1 MKPYLVRRNFYY
13 DGEIE
18 KTRSTTLLLEKPFHK
33 IYEGE
38 SFDGLCDLIKEHGTI
53 IPFEIIKRKNGKR
66 FLWHYDKI
74 FGWITPKNIKPWKLT
89 ITCAETTLTMK
100 ELMWFNSEDVI
111 QYLKERGIT
120 TCPIIK

>member
-1 MKPYLVRRNFYY
+1 MKPYLVMHQFYY
-13 DGEIE
+13 NGELE
-18 KTRSTTLLLEKPFHK
+18 KARSTVMLLEKPFHK
-33 IYEGE
+33 IYEGA

-66 FLWHYDKI
+66 FLWHWDKV
-74 FGWITPKNIKPWKLT
+74 FYWVTKKNVKPWKLT

-100 ELMWFNSEDVI
+100 ELMRFDSERVI

-120 TCPIIK
+120 TCPMNF